1 MKLWYSPA
9 SPFVR
14 KVMITAHET
23 GQIAKIKLVEANT
36 SVVNRNPKLV
46 AENPT
51 GKIPTLVLNDGTALH
66 DSRVICAYLDSLH
79 RGKKLVPDKGIA
91 KFRVM
96 TLESLGNAIMD
107 AAVLA
112 RYEMVLRPE
121 DKRWKEWLEG
131 QMAKVV
137 SGLDA
142 LERIWVRTLNG
153 PLNVGAISVAAALGY
168 LDFRFDS
175 LEWRKKRPGL
185 AAWFAKF
192 SARPSMQATAPKA

>member
-14 KVMITAHET
+14 KVMVTAHET
-23 GQIAKIKLVEANT
+23 GMIGKITLAEANT

-66 DSRVICAYLDSLH
+66 DSTVICAYLDSLG
-79 RGKKLVPDKGIA
+79 RGKKLTPDKGIA
-91 KFRVM
+91 RFRVM
-96 TLESLGNAIMD
+96 TLESLANAMMD
-107 AAVLA
+107 ASVLM

-121 DKRWKEWLEG
+121 EKRWEEWRIG
-131 QMAKVV
+131 QLNKVV

-153 PLNVGAISVAAALGY
+153 PLNAGAIGVACMVGY
-168 LDFRFDS
+168 LEFRFDS

-185 AAWFAKF
+185 AAWYGKF
-192 SARPSMQATAPKA
+192 NARPSMQATAPKA